1 MPTHQPQLSRWRWIR
16 QFTAGLS
23 SAELRG
29 LLRGDPPTGT
39 PDPRS
44 KAHRSSFLLH
54 LRPRTF
60 HRPATGFSKTYYLGF
75 FAVFLLVIETLTG
88 LFLMVYYQPT
98 PEGAYPSIQRIV
110 AEVPF
115 GALLRDIHRLA
126 GEIMIVC
133 VVLHLLRVFLS
144 GAYKGKRQITWMMGV
159 ALLFSTL
166 GMAFTG
172 YLRPWDQRAYWAVT
186 IGTSIVEAV
195 PWVGPD
201 LTLLMRGGPH
211 IGASGL
217 LRFNLLHILAL
228 PLLSALLLG
237 GHYYRVSRAHRRTRP
252 AALDAAKASHDKH
265 KGSGKRVPF
274 LPDMLTRE
282 LLLACIGLLVMVSL
296 ACFFYDAPL
305 EHHADPRRTPLDT
318 QAPWF
323 FLWLQGLL
331 KLGDKVLM
339 GVILPLLMGGIL
351 LLTPLIDRTP
361 ENPIPPH
368 HRIGQR
374 PIALAV
380 AAVSVSALGL
390 LSYLGTHHYGIHLP
404 PAERIAQDLA
414 PQEGRGPLHGI
425 PFDQL
430 MVGLYDIDTVDA
442 NSLPPALGHLFAKFS
457 AQVKAALHRS
467 LMPKATGIMVVE
479 DWQKDLKR
487 ITLRITWEDPNQPTR
502 KSFER
507 IVHLHRERH

>member
-1 MPTHQPQLSRWRWIR
+1 V
-16 QFTAGLS
+16 
-23 SAELRG
+23 
-29 LLRGDPPTGT
+29 
-39 PDPRS
+39 
-44 KAHRSSFLLH
+44 
-54 LRPRTF
+54 
-60 HRPATGFSKTYYLGF
+60 TGFSKTYYLGF
-75 FAVFLLVIETLTG
+75 FAVFLLVVETLTG
-88 LFLMVYYQPT
+88 LVLMVYYQPT
-98 PEGAYPSIQRIV
+98 PEGAYSSIQRIV

-133 VVLHLLRVFLS
+133 VVLHLLRVFLQ
-144 GAYKGKRQITWMMGV
+144 GAYKGERQITWIIGV

-186 IGTSIVEAV
+186 IGTSIVEAI

-201 LTLLMRGGPH
+201 LTLLLRGGPH
-211 IGASGL
+211 IGANGL

-237 GHYYRVSRAHRRTRP
+237 AHYYRVSRAHRHSHP
-252 AALDAAKASHDKH
+252 ATLDAAKASHDKH
-265 KGSGKRVPF
+265 RISGKRVPF
-274 LPDMLTRE
+274 LPDILTRE
-282 LLLACIGLLVMVSL
+282 LFMTSIGLLVMVSL

-339 GVILPLLMGGIL
+339 GLILPLLMGAIL
-351 LLTPLIDRTP
+351 LLTPFIDRSLQGP
-361 ENPIPPH
+361 MGSH
-368 HRIGQR
+368 GRFGQR
-374 PIALAV
+374 SIRLAVVAGALTALA
-380 AAVSVSALGL
+380 L

-404 PAERIAQDLA
+404 PAERIAQNLA
-414 PQEGRGPLHGI
+414 PQEGDGPLHAV
-425 PFDQL
+425 PFDQFR
-430 MVGLYDIDTVDA
+430 VGLYDIDTVGSD
-442 NSLPPALGHLFAKFS
+442 NLPPAFGQVFS
-457 AQVKAALHRS
+457 EFFSQVKADIHRTQ
-467 LMPKATGIMVVE
+467 LPKATGIMVVE